1 MYRTYECHVYSQTR
15 SRSRSR
21 VYVHTASYAAFG
33 VSPAYEL
40 LVEEKGMITMYSILF
55 IRLNAKR
62 IHSVI
67 GSLGRLFGSETASDL
82 GPFSP

>member
-1 MYRTYECHVYSQTR
+1 MYM
-15 SRSRSR
+15 
-21 VYVHTASYAAFG
+21 YVMCTVKLDLESTCTPPLMPPLVFL
-33 VSPAYEL
+33 PYEL

-62 IHSVI
+62 IHSVM